1 MKKSKSNK
9 KKTPKRGKHYPFKF
23 TKSTKAKSLLGGG
36 FFGKIYLMTNA
47 VDKQNYAVKH
57 INIKKIQTILTLLKA
72 RPIPRNQTIDFIFNE
87 AKTLAK
93 LNHPNI
99 VRYYN
104 TSYTRENIYISLEV
118 AHGGNL
124 ETAIE
129 KKKFHEKPNI
139 IYNIA
144 IQIASGLSYIHT
156 QNMLHRDIKASN
168 ILLLTDQN
176 EMPQIKL
183 GDFGL
188 SCLMDGTKY
197 QQTKN
202 QTGQGDMFYRSPEA
216 ATGQAY
222 DKGDDNWAFGVVLLE
237 LISGVILSACVN
249 GDIFS
254 QYQNFDDYVE
264 QIIEDHCFPCDNGSY
279 YSRLA
284 MITKNLLNKN
294 PVDRIT
300 CDKIVT
306 LDQHFLPCL
315 NVKKRS
321 KTFDGRCKSIEPTAP
336 KFNINEKLAFL
347 PALDPLLKN
356 TNTKRPH
363 SA

>member
-1 MKKSKSNK
+1 MNKPKLVKKKSQ
-9 KKTPKRGKHYPFKF
+9 KRGKHYPFKF
-23 TKSTKAKSLLGGG
+23 TNSTKAKSLLGGG

-47 VDKQNYAVKH
+47 VDKQDYAVKH

-104 TSYTRENIYISLEV
+104 TRYTREIIYISLEV

-129 KKKFHEKPNI
+129 KKKFNEKPNI

-144 IQIASGLSYIHT
+144 IQIASGLFYIHS

-222 DKGDDNWAFGVVLLE
+222 DKGDDNWAFG
-237 LISGVILSACVN
+237 
-249 GDIFS
+249 
-254 QYQNFDDYVE
+254 QNFDDYVE

-321 KTFDGRCKSIEPTAP
+321 QTFDRCKSIEPTAP
-336 KFNINEKLAFL
+336 KFNLNEKIAFL